1 MCPSGTGFVD
11 YVRVAVKAG
20 DGGNGCSSFRREKYV
35 PHGGPD
41 GGDGGEGGSVIF
53 EADPKLTT
61 LIDVKYRRHIRAK
74 RGGHGK
80 GKNMNGRSGED
91 RIVLIP
97 QGTVIADEDG
107 PLADLKLPGQ
117 RFLAAAGGRGGAGN
131 QHYAT
136 STNQAPRKMTGGEPG
151 EERKLT
157 LELKLVADVGLIG
170 LPNAG
175 KSTLLRRLTHATPR
189 IAPYPF
195 TTLHPNLGMMEL
207 EEYKSITL
215 ADIPGLIE
223 GASRGVGLGD
233 RFLRHIERT
242 RVLVHL
248 IAPGG
253 LDPPTLVPSAPA
265 ISSGEAG
272 GEEIK
277 IDEGT
282 GAEAYRLIRNELL
295 SYSAVIAEKP
305 EIVVL
310 TKIDLLPEPARDAL
324 LEELR
329 DEGIDAL
336 AISSES
342 GEGLDELRAAIGQV
356 LEEAGVLK

>member
-1 MCPSGTGFVD
+1 M
-11 YVRVAVKAG
+11 RVAVKAG

-35 PHGGPD
+35 PRGGPD
-41 GGDGGEGGSVIF
+41 GGDGGKGGSVIF

-61 LIDVKYRRHIRAK
+61 LIDVKYRPHIRAK

-91 RIVLIP
+91 RVILIP
-97 QGTVIADEDG
+97 QGTVIGDEDG
-107 PLADLKLPGQ
+107 PLADLKRPGQ

-136 STNQAPRKMTGGEPG
+136 STNQAPSKMTGGEPG

-175 KSTLLRRLTHATPR
+175 KSTLLRKLTHATPR

-207 EEYKSITL
+207 GDYKSVTL

-248 IAPGG
+248 IAPDSADASALVKSAG
-253 LDPPTLVPSAPA
+253 LDSPASAPA
-265 ISSGEAG
+265 SAAG
-272 GEEIK
+272 DSTPPEEIK
-277 IDEGT
+277 IEEGM

-310 TKIDLLPEPARDAL
+310 TKIDLLPDGARDAF

-329 DEGIDAL
+329 DQGIDAL

-342 GEGLDELRAAIGQV
+342 GQGLDELRAAIAEV
-356 LEEAGVLK
+356 LEEAGALK